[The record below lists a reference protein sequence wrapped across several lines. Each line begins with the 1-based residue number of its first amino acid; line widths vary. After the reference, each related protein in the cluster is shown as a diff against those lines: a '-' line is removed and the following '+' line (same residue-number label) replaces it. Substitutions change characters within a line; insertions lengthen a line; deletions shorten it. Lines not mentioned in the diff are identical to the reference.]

1 MKQISNEELHEALR
15 RAVKG
20 ALAKLAP
27 VGGERS
33 VGVNAICDCLVVM
46 TPETRHAHCGAEF
59 PARATR
65 CSAFSSVVQ
74 LKVQAQNSP
83 SCL

>member
-1 MKQISNEELHEALR
+1 MKQISNEELSRALQ
-15 RAVKG
+15 RAVRG

-46 TPETRHAHCGAEF
+46 LADLLAAVEPSVEEVDRLSCSTASCVTPVAS
-59 PARATR
+59 ARAR
-65 CSAFSSVVQ
+65 
-74 LKVQAQNSP
+74 
-83 SCL
+83 